1 MSDSDSVATGTTLRS
16 SAVMENDLSEGI
28 QKLNIALDSLDGNS
42 ARSKGVHTA
51 GVSLDDYYDDAETE
65 NTTSETDTGLSGMD
79 IFQYIDSDT
88 RWSKD
93 DAILA
98 RTGQQRKKT
107 HISGSLKLPVL
118 GDSSSIGTEIETLKR
133 QVVQYRIKIKALT
146 EIVKQINLRSNDDTP
161 LIKYISAVDGAN
173 NNVPTA
179 VNSETATKMA
189 SLQAEN
195 KKLTDNLEEKNK
207 KLIKLKEELVRNK
220 TDYETML
227 EEVNDYLQH
236 NENISENVN
245 EILRFLLE
253 NIDLTAEERDNLV
266 KATSFESNFIDIKIK
281 ALSVNVDKIVSELK
295 SLKEK
300 TSTTPNDEPSES
312 RSLSMT
318 NNSNLDTTEMLD
330 SRIESIIETMH
341 EKYHSFLQS
350 IQHKLD
356 KNTFLENALKEK
368 MQQQKIILESISHM
382 EPELPPNNNQKSLE
396 LQRSGSDF
404 FSSIDDLSKRASMDL
419 SKSYQDHVDALN
431 NMLQSYKQEVEDKD
445 KELKELRSQLRYSY
459 QNTTELDLVNKI
471 KEQSLTLEEN
481 SARWHRQVLNYD
493 EKIATL
499 QKEKHALSEECNR
512 VRKELQEFQEH
523 SSKEVA
529 DLRKKLNVAMRKS
542 SYYLDDNQALQ
553 EQLEELGNEYHALHE
568 DNIRLRELVGKS
580 TEMGHQSNQ
589 LLIMK
594 SNLLDHLKAIFD
606 SFERVLQKD
615 SVEQAFTKIQHLE
628 QLDSSKYFKKTIVK
642 LDSVFFFLERAV
654 NSIVTEH
661 VELLLKEKDWPDNEY
676 DESTNKQ
683 NKLKIEELRKKW
695 IGERER
701 RKLESEAA
709 TNRINMLQLE
719 NEKLREQLGIH

>member
-1 MSDSDSVATGTTLRS
+1 M
-16 SAVMENDLSEGI
+16 
-28 QKLNIALDSLDGNS
+28 
-42 ARSKGVHTA
+42 
-51 GVSLDDYYDDAETE
+51 
-65 NTTSETDTGLSGMD
+65 
-79 IFQYIDSDT
+79 
-88 RWSKD
+88 
-93 DAILA
+93 
-98 RTGQQRKKT
+98 
-107 HISGSLKLPVL
+107 
-118 GDSSSIGTEIETLKR
+118 
-133 QVVQYRIKIKALT
+133 
-146 EIVKQINLRSNDDTP
+146 
-161 LIKYISAVDGAN
+161 
-173 NNVPTA
+173 
-179 VNSETATKMA
+179 
-189 SLQAEN
+189 
-195 KKLTDNLEEKNK
+195 
-207 KLIKLKEELVRNK
+207 
-220 TDYETML
+220 
-227 EEVNDYLQH
+227 
-236 NENISENVN
+236 
-245 EILRFLLE
+245 
-253 NIDLTAEERDNLV
+253 
-266 KATSFESNFIDIKIK
+266 
-281 ALSVNVDKIVSELK
+281 
-295 SLKEK
+295 
-300 TSTTPNDEPSES
+300 
-312 RSLSMT
+312 
-318 NNSNLDTTEMLD
+318 
-330 SRIESIIETMH
+330 
-341 EKYHSFLQS
+341 
-350 IQHKLD
+350 
-356 KNTFLENALKEK
+356 
-368 MQQQKIILESISHM
+368 
-382 EPELPPNNNQKSLE
+382 
-396 LQRSGSDF
+396 
-404 FSSIDDLSKRASMDL
+404 
-419 SKSYQDHVDALN
+419 
-431 NMLQSYKQEVEDKD
+431 
-445 KELKELRSQLRYSY
+445 
-459 QNTTELDLVNKI
+459 NKI

-481 SARWHRQVLNYD
+481 SARWHRQVLDYD

-512 VRKELQEFQEH
+512 VRKELQEFQEQ